1 MSFRKFSLF
10 SILLVASYFAAPGT
24 AHAQLNTGLDPRL
37 KDPAEANN
45 PVPHYIKPETPQ
57 QRKDRLG
64 TQEDPGP
71 DPDPKTI
78 YIRYN
83 KPMHIERFDRKM
95 AGYNNVEEGWVRPLA
110 MVNIVEEIYQE
121 NNQYVWVWFPEPE
134 PQQPVTPES
143 AAVRKKS
150 PAEIDY
156 FNQLRAEFQPLDV
169 PAGNK
174 TITFV
179 ESSEGLP
186 TTGSW
191 RNSLA
196 VADMNGDGFPDI
208 IAPTER
214 GAGGSL
220 PAIFLGDGKGHWK
233 YWDTVS
239 WPTGLQYGGVVA
251 ADFNKDGHMDLA
263 FAVHLFGVR
272 VFLGDGKGNFKD
284 ASDGL
289 PSDFPT
295 RRIIAADVN
304 GDGYPDIVAINEGPM
319 TQRPGSDP
327 YGKIRVYYNN
337 KKGTGWTGMNVAAP
351 GIPVAG
357 DWLATGNFN
366 GDRIPDFIGA
376 SVYFNGVQNLYM
388 SDGPNRWNAT
398 GSGTL
403 IKPLGY
409 HFAVAAG
416 KFSSKKLDDAIVSYA
431 RTWPEDLDKS
441 LVPDPPLKTVV
452 GIDRLSFGGKTPQR
466 TPVVRWSSNGG
477 IWAMAVADI
486 DGDGNNDIIY
496 RGPGNVPQLLL
507 GDGKG
512 GFTTA
517 KVEGIKL
524 DPNTIYDFK
533 LADVDGDGRPDLILM
548 YESAGNSAFGLK
560 DGSIHVYL
568 NRGGTPS
575 ATPR

>member
-1 MSFRKFSLF
+1 MGFKKFSLF
-10 SILLVASYFAAPGT
+10 STLLVVLYVTAGA
-24 AHAQLNTGLDPRL
+24 AHAQLNTAVDPKL
-37 KDPAEANN
+37 NAVEARD
-45 PVPHYIKPETPQ
+45 PVPHYIKPETPE
-57 QRKDRLG
+57 QRKARLG
-64 TQEDPGP
+64 TPEDPGP
-71 DPDPKTI
+71 DPDPKAI
-78 YIRYN
+78 YARYG
-83 KPMHIERFDRKM
+83 KPVRIMRFDRKL
-95 AGYNNVEEGWVRPLA
+95 AGYDVDEGWVRPMA
-110 MVNIVEEIYQE
+110 MVNVAKEIYQQ
-121 NNQYVWVWFPEPE
+121 NDKYVWVWIPEPE
-134 PQQPVTPES
+134 PQEPVTPE
-143 AAVRKKS
+143 AAAMRVRT

-156 FNQLRAEFQPLDV
+156 FNQMRSEFQPLSV
-169 PAGNK
+169 PEGNK

-179 ESSEGLP
+179 ESSDGLP

-214 GAGGSL
+214 GAGGNL

-233 YWDTVS
+233 YWENVS
-239 WPTGLQYGGVVA
+239 WPAGLQYGGVVA

-272 VFLGDGKGNFKD
+272 VFLGDGKGHFTD

-295 RRIIAADVN
+295 RRLVVADIN
-304 GDGYPDIVAINEGPM
+304 GDGYPDIVAINEGPS
-319 TQRPGSDP
+319 TQKPGSEP

-337 KKGTGWTGMNVAAP
+337 KKGTKWTGANVAPP
-351 GIPVAG
+351 GAPVAG
-357 DWLATGNFN
+357 DWLAAGNFN
-366 GDRIPDFIGA
+366 GDKIPDFIGA
-376 SVYFNGVQNLYM
+376 SVYFNGVQNLYL

-398 GSGTL
+398 GAGTL
-403 IKPLGY
+403 IKGLGY

-431 RTWPEDLDKS
+431 RTWPGDLDTR
-441 LVPDPPLKTVV
+441 LVPDPLLKKVV
-452 GIDRLSFGGKTPQR
+452 GIDRLSFGKTPQR
-466 TPVVRWSSNGG
+466 TPIVRWSSDRG
-477 IWAMAVADI
+477 IWAMAIGDI

-496 RGPGNVPQLLL
+496 RGDDNVPHLLL

-524 DPNTIYDFK
+524 DANAAYDFK
-533 LADVDGDGRPDLILM
+533 LADVDGDGRLDLIIM
-548 YESAGNSAFGLK
+548 YESAGNSAFGVK

-575 ATPR
+575 AKPR

>member
-1 MSFRKFSLF
+1 MGFKKFSLF
-10 SILLVASYFAAPGT
+10 STLLVLLSLSPPRVAQ
-24 AHAQLNTGLDPRL
+24 AQLNTAVNPRFDPV
-37 KDPAEANN
+37 EAKN
-45 PVPHYIKPETPQ
+45 PVPHYIKPETPE
-57 QRKDRLG
+57 QRKARLG
-64 TQEDPGP
+64 TPEDPGP

-78 YIRYN
+78 YARYG
-83 KPMHIERFDRKM
+83 KPVRIFRFDRKM
-95 AGYNNVEEGWVRPLA
+95 AGYDVEEGWVRPLA
-110 MVNIVEEIYQE
+110 LANIAKEIYQQ
-121 NNQYVWVWFPEPE
+121 NDKYVWVWIPEPE
-134 PQQPVTPES
+134 PQAPITPES
-143 AAVRKKS
+143 AAIRERS

-179 ESSEGLP
+179 ESSDGLP

-208 IAPTER
+208 IAPPER
-214 GAGGSL
+214 GAGGNL

-233 YWDTVS
+233 YWETVS
-239 WPTGLQYGGVVA
+239 WPAGLQYGSVVA
-251 ADFNKDGHMDLA
+251 ADFDKDGHMDLA

-289 PSDFPT
+289 PADFPT
-295 RRIIAADVN
+295 RRVIAADVN

-319 TQRPGSDP
+319 TQQPDREP

-337 KKGTGWTGMNVAAP
+337 KKGTKWTGVNVATP
-351 GIPVAG
+351 GIAVAG
-357 DWLATGNFN
+357 DWLAAGNFN
-366 GDRIPDFIGA
+366 GDKIPDFIGA
-376 SVYFNGVQNLYM
+376 SIYFNGVQNLYL
-388 SDGPNRWNAT
+388 SDGPNRWKAT
-398 GSGTL
+398 GGGTL
-403 IKPLGY
+403 IKGLGY
-409 HFAVAAG
+409 YFAVAAG
-416 KFSSKKLDDAIVSYA
+416 KFSSKKTDDAIVSYA
-431 RTWPEDLDKS
+431 RTWPGDLDTH
-441 LVPDPPLKTVV
+441 LVPDPPLKNVV
-452 GIDRLSFGGKTPQR
+452 GIDRLSFAGKTPQR
-466 TPVVRWSSNGG
+466 TPIVRWSSSGG
-477 IWAMAVADI
+477 IWALAVGDI

-548 YESAGNSAFGLK
+548 YESAGNTAFGVK
-560 DGSIHVYL
+560 DGSMHVYL